1 MPKEIKPVKD
11 VFRNMKDSFR
21 AKRIH
26 HFPLL
31 PHTKVSSDAGEV
43 KLRMIGCPGWNLT
56 NIPSELA
63 KAHQKILYTI

>member
-21 AKRIH
+21 AKSIH

-31 PHTKVSSDAGEV
+31 PHTEVSSDAGEV
-43 KLRMIGCPGWNLT
+43 KLRMISIECE
-56 NIPSELA
+56 NIHFIWS
-63 KAHQKILYTI
+63 KCIRFFFFG